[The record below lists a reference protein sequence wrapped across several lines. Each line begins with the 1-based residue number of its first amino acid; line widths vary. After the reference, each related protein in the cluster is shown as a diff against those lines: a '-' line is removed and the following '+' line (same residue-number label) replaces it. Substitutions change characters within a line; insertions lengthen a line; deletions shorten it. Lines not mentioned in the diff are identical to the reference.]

1 MVIHINIFQKQAME
15 KKKKK
20 QATKSLQNEFLVLT
34 ADGGV

>member
-1 MVIHINIFQKQAME
+1 MVVHINIFKKQAME
-15 KKKKK
+15 KKKK